1 MSVVLTFQGGTLG
14 ARLFQSLNK
23 SPSIGWIIR
32 VGEDFPIAIRSNLE
46 SWRITLNILTDPDRP
61 STRGRLEY
69 TDERHNGMMTNIFRY
84 FSG

>member
-14 ARLFQSLNK
+14 ARLFQSSNK
-23 SPSIGWIIR
+23 SPSIGWTIR
-32 VGEDFPIAIRSNLE
+32 AGEDFPTAIRSNLE
-46 SWRITLNILTDPDRP
+46 SWRTTLNIITEPNRP

-69 TDERHNGMMTNIFRY
+69 TDEKHNGMITAISRY